1 MRERL
6 PAGSEDGLGHAT
18 VESGVRE
25 LETRQTVF
33 LAVSRRERV
42 LGVGRAHGLRKGEL
56 AGGGV
61 CGDRAVRGR
70 GEGRR
75 GVVGR
80 VGWIKEI
87 VGVYGRGLLADL
99 DIVVGRGV
107 RGIRLGILVVIE

>member
-1 MRERL
+1 MTAR
-6 PAGSEDGLGHAT
+6 AEDGLGHAA
-18 VESGVRE
+18 VEGGV
-25 LETRQTVF
+25 LERVAGES
-33 LAVSRRERV
+33 LVIGEARGERV

-75 GVVGR
+75 GVVGP

-107 RGIRLGILVVIE
+107 RGIRLGILVVIV